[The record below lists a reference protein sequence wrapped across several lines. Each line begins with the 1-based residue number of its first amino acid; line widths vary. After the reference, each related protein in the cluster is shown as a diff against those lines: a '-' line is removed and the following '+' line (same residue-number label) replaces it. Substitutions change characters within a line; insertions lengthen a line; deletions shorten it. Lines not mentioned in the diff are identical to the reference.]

1 MGSITD
7 RLVLGAWTLNNTIP
21 YLSLHWARS
30 VRATGLN
37 FNESGNNQGVLYKCG
52 FIFNEN
58 RNKQVVLNKYDLKFS
73 V

>member
-21 YLSLHWARS
+21 YLSLLWARS
-30 VRATGLN
+30 VRTTGLN

-52 FIFNEN
+52 F
-58 RNKQVVLNKYDLKFS
+58 
-73 V
+73 